1 MGNTYRFGDEMT
13 SKTASELLAEIEQLV
28 ESRHIKHHPLVAE
41 IRAGRATREAIAGF
55 LRNFYQIG
63 PRPSP
68 QADCAIFAKCPED
81 PDIFHHL
88 FEDVILE
95 EGAGHDSGT
104 DRHLNVF
111 LAHAQAFGLTQD
123 DLDNTPTIPECKA
136 FVHWRYYLAYKGDW
150 LGAIAG
156 IVFIEG
162 ASARRNDIIIDG
174 LVEHYGF
181 ELGAPD
187 LLFWELHASEIEE
200 GHGDI
205 GPLMVER
212 YARDAHTQES
222 VLEAVT
228 TSIDL
233 QWLAFDGMYRAFFLM
248 DPAYGRWR

>member
-1 MGNTYRFGDEMT
+1 MT
-13 SKTASELLAEIEQLV
+13 ARTALELVAEINEIV
-28 ESRHIKHHPLVAE
+28 ESRHIKEHPLVDE
-41 IRAGRATREAIAGF
+41 IRSGKASRAAVAGF

-81 PDIFHHL
+81 PEIFHHL

-95 EGAGHDSGT
+95 EGAGTESGT
-104 DRHLNVF
+104 ERHLNVF
-111 LAHAQAFGLTQD
+111 LEHAKAFGLTQD
-123 DLDNTPTIPECKA
+123 DLDNNPTVPECKA

-156 IVFIEG
+156 IAFIEG

-181 ELGAPD
+181 ERGAPD

-205 GPLMVER
+205 GAVVVGR
-212 YARDAHTQES
+212 YANDAHTQQS
-222 VLEAVT
+222 VLDAVV

-233 QWLAFDGMYRAFFLM
+233 QWLAFDGMHRAFFLE
-248 DPAYGRWR
+248 DPAYERWR

>member
-1 MGNTYRFGDEMT
+1 MSPKPTDQF
-13 SKTASELLAEIEQLV
+13 LAEIHETV
-28 ESRHIKHHPLVAE
+28 ESRHIKEHPLVGE
-41 IRAGRATREAIAGF
+41 VREGRASRDAFAGF
-55 LRNFYQIG
+55 LRHFYQIG

-95 EGAGHDSGT
+95 EGAGTDSGT

-111 LAHAQAFGLTQD
+111 LTHAQAFGLTQA
-123 DLDNTPTIPECKA
+123 DLDNTDPIPECKA
-136 FVHWRYYLAYKGDW
+136 FVHWRYHLAYKGDW

-156 IVFIEG
+156 IAFIEG

-181 ELGAPD
+181 NRGDPD

-205 GPLMVER
+205 GDVVVGR
-212 YARDAHTQES
+212 YANDTHTQKG
-222 VLEAVT
+222 VMDAVIT
-228 TSIDL
+228 GIDL
-233 QWLAFDGMYRAFFLM
+233 QWLAFDGMYRAFFLN
-248 DPAYGRWR
+248 DEAYRRWQ

>member
-1 MGNTYRFGDEMT
+1 MIER
-13 SKTASELLAEIEQLV
+13 TAPELLAEIDEIV
-28 ESRHIKHHPLVAE
+28 ESRHIKEHPLVAD
-41 IRAGRATREAIAGF
+41 IRAGRATRAAIAGF
-55 LRNFYQIG
+55 LRNFYQVA

-95 EGAGHDSGT
+95 EGAGTDSGT
-104 DRHLNVF
+104 ERHLNVF
-111 LAHAQAFGLTQD
+111 LEHAQAFGLTQD
-123 DLDNTPTIPECKA
+123 DLDNNLTIPECKA
-136 FVHWRYYLAYKGDW
+136 FMHWRYYLAYKGDW

-156 IVFIEG
+156 IAFIEG
-162 ASARRNDIIIDG
+162 ASARRNDIIIEG

-181 ELGAPD
+181 ERGAPD

-205 GPLMVER
+205 GPLVVAR
-212 YARDAHTQES
+212 YANDEFTRRSVMDA
-222 VLEAVT
+222 VV

-233 QWLAFDGMYRAFFLM
+233 QWLAFDGMHRAFFLE
-248 DPAYGRWR
+248 DPAYERWR

>member
-1 MGNTYRFGDEMT
+1 MAAESTGDFLARIDEM
-13 SKTASELLAEIEQLV
+13 V
-28 ESRHIKHHPLVAE
+28 ESRHIMAHPLVDA
-41 IRAGRATREAIAGF
+41 IRDGTATRPAIAGF

-81 PDIFHHL
+81 PDIYHHL

-95 EGAGHDSGT
+95 EGAGAESGT
-104 DRHLNVF
+104 GRHLDIFVE
-111 LAHAQAFGLTQD
+111 HAQAFGLTRQ
-123 DLDNTPTIPECKA
+123 DLDGTDPIPECKA
-136 FVHWRYYLAYKGDW
+136 FVHWRYHLAYKGDW

-156 IVFIEG
+156 IAFIEG

-181 ELGAPD
+181 ERGAPD

-200 GHGDI
+200 GHGDV
-205 GPLMVER
+205 GPLIVGR
-212 YARDAHTQES
+212 YANDEPTRAS
-222 VLEAVT
+222 VLDAVT

-233 QWLAFDGMYRAFFLM
+233 QWLAFDGMHRAFFLE
-248 DPAYGRWR
+248 DPAYQRWR